1 MIYWREETSSSE
13 EKNFLR
19 LRNTSDI
26 KSDITGE
33 RGIIVSKNQNLC
45 LWIIEGFK
53 IIKTKKGNI
62 KLKAYL
68 INEKGKS
75 YSYPLI
81 DLEKLDVGVDVSWEE
96 IFRSN
101 VTVLIT
107 DDWSNQMWG
116 DILVLEKY
124 GVSISVKI
132 YATGNLVFHILTR

>member
-1 MIYWREETSSSE
+1 MIIIIGNLQ
-13 EKNFLR
+13 EKKLYGR
-19 LRNTSDI
+19 TYM
-26 KSDITGE
+26 
-33 RGIIVSKNQNLC
+33 GIVRS
-45 LWIIEGFK
+45 
-53 IIKTKKGNI
+53 T
-62 KLKAYL
+62 YL

-132 YATGNLVFHILTR
+132 YATGNLVFHILKR

>member
-81 DLEKLDVGVDVSWEE
+81 DLEKLDGVDVSWEE

-132 YATGNLVFHILTR
+132 YATGNLVFHILKR

>member
-1 MIYWREETSSSE
+1 MIYWREKTSSSE
-13 EKNFLR
+13 EANFVR

-81 DLEKLDVGVDVSWEE
+81 DLEKLDVGVDVGWEE

-132 YATGNLVFHILTR
+132 YATGNLFFHILTR